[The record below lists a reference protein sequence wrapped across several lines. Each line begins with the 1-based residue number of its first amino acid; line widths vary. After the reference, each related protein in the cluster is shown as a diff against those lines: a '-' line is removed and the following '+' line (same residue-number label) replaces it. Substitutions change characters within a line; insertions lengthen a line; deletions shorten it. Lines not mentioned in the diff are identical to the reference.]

1 MRENL
6 EGQSKYIF
14 PSWPCYI
21 CAHTWVAL
29 LLQPLLCVFEMW
41 FHVINLRTQKSRN
54 GRPLTKAGCFT
65 QPHRKPLMA
74 TFRVAAMP
82 IKKLLVTLSLQKLCM
97 QDLH

>member
-14 PSWPCYI
+14 PSWPCNI

-41 FHVINLRTQKSRN
+41 FHVINLRTQKK
-54 GRPLTKAGCFT
+54 PQWKAFDKSGM
-65 QPHRKPLMA
+65 LYSA
-74 TFRVAAMP
+74 T
-82 IKKLLVTLSLQKLCM
+82 
-97 QDLH
+97 